1 MSDNKN
7 YQGKTSRGVSS
18 SREEKS
24 GVPSKRFKTS
34 DAKESKG
41 FSSSKSGTKESK
53 SFSSSKYEKRPA
65 PSRRYRGD
73 DANAKDSRE
82 GIGRED
88 KSKINNKGHK
98 QGDEKLVE
106 YKRNTRDKSEINPR
120 VSNASEA
127 SETQIIRED
136 LIEGRNAVIEALKS
150 DRTIEYILIA
160 KGDLVGSISVVIAL
174 AKEKGIVTK
183 EVDRRKLDE
192 MSQTSSHQGVMAVVT
207 PYKYFGLNDIFN
219 YAEEKGEKPFIIV
232 LDEIED
238 PHNFGSIIR
247 TAEVCGAHGIIIP
260 KRRNVGATPIVYKT
274 SAGAIEHVKIA
285 KVTNINAAI
294 EEIKERG
301 VWVYGADMEAESYIF
316 DTDLTGAVALVIGS
330 EGRGISKLTKEK
342 CDVLVKIPM
351 VGKITSLNASV
362 AGGIIM
368 YEIMKQKM
376 R

>member
-1 MSDNKN
+1 MSDNKKH
-7 YQGKTSRGVSS
+7 QGNRENRDNRGASAARDNRGASATREDKSATGSKRVWTKETGSKESRGPSS
-18 SREEKS
+18 SKYHKSDKSARRFRDDEKGGKVAKESREEKS
-24 GVPSKRFKTS
+24 KISTKRQI
-34 DAKESKG
+34 DE
-41 FSSSKSGTKESK
+41 
-53 SFSSSKYEKRPA
+53 
-65 PSRRYRGD
+65 
-73 DANAKDSRE
+73 NAADGKKITRE
-82 GIGRED
+82 
-88 KSKINNKGHK
+88 
-98 QGDEKLVE
+98 
-106 YKRNTRDKSEINPR
+106 KSEIKHRNN
-120 VSNASEA
+120 NAGEE
-127 SETQIIRED
+127 SETKIIRED

-160 KGDLVGSISVVIAL
+160 KGDMVGSISVVLAL

-207 PYKYFGLNDIFN
+207 PYKYFGLNDIFKT
-219 YAEEKGEKPFIIV
+219 AEERGEKPFIII

-260 KRRNVGATPIVYKT
+260 KRRNVGATPTVYKT
-274 SAGAIEHVKIA
+274 SAGAIEHMKIA

-294 EEIKERG
+294 DELKERG
-301 VWVYGADMEAESYIF
+301 VWIYGADMSAENYIF
-316 DTDLTGAVALVIGS
+316 DTNLAGAVALVIGS

-351 VGKITSLNASV
+351 IGKVTSLNASV

-368 YEIMKQKM
+368 YEIMKQKI

>member
-1 MSDNKN
+1 MSDNKKH
-7 YQGKTSRGVSS
+7 QGSREPRENRGASTTREDKSGAGSKRVWTKEPASKESRGSS
-18 SREEKS
+18 SSKYNKSAKPARRFRDDEKGGKVAKESREEKS
-24 GVPSKRFKTS
+24 KISTKRQMDENVVDGKKIT
-34 DAKESKG
+34 
-41 FSSSKSGTKESK
+41 
-53 SFSSSKYEKRPA
+53 
-65 PSRRYRGD
+65 
-73 DANAKDSRE
+73 RE
-82 GIGRED
+82 
-88 KSKINNKGHK
+88 
-98 QGDEKLVE
+98 
-106 YKRNTRDKSEINPR
+106 KSEMKHKTN
-120 VSNASEA
+120 NACEG
-127 SETQIIRED
+127 SETKIIRED

-160 KGDLVGSISVVIAL
+160 KGDMIGSISVVLAL

-207 PYKYFGLNDIFN
+207 PYKYFSLNDIFKT
-219 YAEEKGEKPFIIV
+219 AEERGEKPFIII

-260 KRRNVGATPIVYKT
+260 KRRNVGATPTVYKT

-285 KVTNINAAI
+285 KVTNINATI
-294 EEIKERG
+294 DEIKERG
-301 VWVYGADMEAESYIF
+301 VWVYGADMDAESYIF
-316 DTDLTGAVALVIGS
+316 NTDLTGAVALVIGS

-368 YEIMKQKM
+368 YEIMKQKI

>member
-7 YQGKTSRGVSS
+7 YQGNKGNKGVSS
-18 SREEKS
+18 SREDKN
-24 GVPSKRFKTS
+24 GTPSKRVRTS
-34 DAKESKG
+34 DGSSKESRGVSSNKYDKSATPTRRFRGNEQGAKE
-41 FSSSKSGTKESK
+41 T
-53 SFSSSKYEKRPA
+53 
-65 PSRRYRGD
+65 
-73 DANAKDSRE
+73 RE
-82 GIGRED
+82 GSGSRED
-88 KSKINNKGHK
+88 KNRVIN
-98 QGDEKLVE
+98 
-106 YKRNTRDKSEINPR
+106 KRNKQSDENVVENKKFTRERTEINPR
-120 VSNASEA
+120 NNNANEEA
-127 SETQIIRED
+127 ETQIMRED

-160 KGDLVGSISVVIAL
+160 KGDMVGSISVVLAL

-183 EVDRRKLDE
+183 EVDRRKLDQ

-207 PYKYFGLNDIFN
+207 PYKYFQLNDIFKH
-219 YAEEKGEKPFIIV
+219 AEELGEKPFIII

-260 KRRNVGATPIVYKT
+260 KRKNVGATPTVYKT

-285 KVTNINAAI
+285 KVTNINATI

-301 VWVYGADMEAESYIF
+301 VWVYGADMGGENYIF

-330 EGRGISKLTKEK
+330 EGKGISKLTKEK

-362 AGGIIM
+362 AGGIMM
-368 YEIMKQKM
+368 YEIMKQKI